1 MNGLM
6 EQMRALGPA
15 RLAAI
20 AGVGV
25 ALIGL
30 VIFFATRFT
39 TPPYELL
46 YSNLE
51 QADAQAIV
59 QSLEDQNIPYQLA
72 NNGTEIR
79 VPEDV
84 RDRMR
89 LQTAEL
95 AVGGGA
101 SVGYEVFDNT
111 SALGSTN
118 FIQNVN
124 LVRAQEGE
132 LARTIRS
139 IDGVR
144 HARVH
149 LVLPRREVFSRET
162 NEPSASVMVATGR
175 ATLDSGQVIAIQNLI
190 AAAVPKMSPQQ
201 VSIIDERGRMLTRG
215 MDQDGALAAMTQDE
229 LRRAEEQRLARSIE
243 TLLGRTLGPGSVR
256 AEVHADMNFNRVVTN
271 EESYDPDQQVVRS
284 TVTVEENSSSTEGGP
299 SPVTVGQNL
308 PEGQFDQAEGA
319 TASTNESRTEE
330 TVNYEI
336 SRRVT
341 NTVRDRGV
349 IDRLSVAVLV
359 DGARPTGPDGAPTY
373 EDRTPQEMENITALV
388 QSAIGYDQ
396 QRGDQIEVI
405 NMRFA
410 DLDNMFGDEE
420 PWMFMGFTKD
430 EIMRMAEGLGVAIVA
445 ILVILLV
452 VRPLVTR
459 AFESLPSGADGGST
473 GLLSAEAAGAPQLA
487 GPVTA
492 PVPIGLGDDD
502 MEDVDELI
510 DIEKVEGRVKAS
522 SLRKI
527 GEIVDKHPEEALS
540 IIRNWLYQEN

>member
-1 MNGLM
+1 M

>member
-1 MNGLM
+1 
-6 EQMRALGPA
+6 MRALGPA